1 MSRMRF
7 LDYFVKCIGTN
18 KGLVNCEEVEI
29 LLKSKQN
36 DLEKT
41 YNNLTKQSTED
52 INNKFKEVFPELA

>member
-41 YNNLTKQSTED
+41 YNNLTK
-52 INNKFKEVFPELA
+52 